1 MHQGR
6 TIQSRSENSILA
18 EARELADKT
27 WFRGSISDVGGPTAN
42 MYGLS
47 CGNAE
52 ANRSCRRAS
61 CLFPAICRHLESS
74 DRRAVCLLRKVR
86 AVAGVKHVAVS
97 SGVRDDLMER
107 QAAYFRELV
116 GHHVSGL
123 LKVAPE
129 HFAEHVTALMRKPGR
144 KAFDSFLRRFLDES
158 ERIGKRQQIVPYLIS
173 GHPGCTL
180 SDMLELALA
189 LKELGFRV
197 EQVQDF
203 TPTPGSLSTCM
214 YHTGID
220 PDSGK
225 AVYVPRS
232 DREKGLQKALLLWHQ
247 PGERNKV
254 LEALR
259 ELGRDDLVSE
269 LLGGAGR
276 GRNEKKVGAS
286 DGPRSR
292 RGTAATKRH

>member
-1 MHQGR
+1 
-6 TIQSRSENSILA
+6 
-18 EARELADKT
+18 
-27 WFRGSISDVGGPTAN
+27 
-42 MYGLS
+42 
-47 CGNAE
+47 
-52 ANRSCRRAS
+52 
-61 CLFPAICRHLESS
+61 
-74 DRRAVCLLRKVR
+74 LLRKVR
-86 AVAGVKHVAVS
+86 NVEGVKHVAVS
-97 SGVRDDLMER
+97 SGVRYDLMER
-107 QAAYFRELV
+107 QSDYFRELV

-144 KAFDSFLRRFLDES
+144 KAFDSFLRRFRDES
-158 ERIGKRQQIVPYLIS
+158 NRIGKQQQIVPYLIS

-189 LKELGFRV
+189 LKSLGFRV

-214 YHTGID
+214 YHTGTD
-220 PDSGK
+220 PDSDRE
-225 AVYVPRS
+225 VYVARS

-247 PGERNKV
+247 PAERSKV

-259 ELGRDDLVSE
+259 ELGREDLVTV

-276 GRNEKKVGAS
+276 GGPEKHPAETKKKR
-286 DGPRSR
+286 RS
-292 RGTAATKRH
+292 